1 MCDIAHSML
10 FALRT
15 SEITNLQVQSYQP
28 LKRAGQYSNSPVALV
43 NMIVTTTRITVSSA
57 NRSEL
62 FQTVLTLL
70 TPVMNEKGCLS
81 SRFYLDTA
89 DSNSAMLVEEWDTQE
104 DWDNHLQSRDCA
116 VFLGAVSV
124 LCRPASVEFKLLSY
138 VAGIEA
144 ITAARKVLDY

>member
-1 MCDIAHSML
+1 
-10 FALRT
+10 
-15 SEITNLQVQSYQP
+15 
-28 LKRAGQYSNSPVALV
+28 
-43 NMIVTTTRITVSSA
+43 MIMTTTRITVSSA

-70 TPVMNEKGCLS
+70 VPVMNEKGCLS
-81 SRFYLDTA
+81 SRFYLDSA
-89 DSNSAMLVEEWDTQE
+89 DHNSALLVEEWATQE

-124 LCRPASVEFKLLSY
+124 LCRPTSVDFKLLSY

-144 ITAARKVLDY
+144 ITAARKVHAIDY

>member
-1 MCDIAHSML
+1 
-10 FALRT
+10 
-15 SEITNLQVQSYQP
+15 
-28 LKRAGQYSNSPVALV
+28 
-43 NMIVTTTRITVSSA
+43 MIVTTTRITVSSA

-81 SRFYLDTA
+81 SRFYLDSA
-89 DSNSAMLVEEWDTQE
+89 DSNSAMLVEEWETQE
-104 DWDNHLQSRDCA
+104 DWDNHLRTTDCA

-124 LCRPASVEFKLLSY
+124 LCRPTSVEFKLLSY

-144 ITAARKVLDY
+144 ITAARKVHAIDY

>member
-1 MCDIAHSML
+1 
-10 FALRT
+10 
-15 SEITNLQVQSYQP
+15 
-28 LKRAGQYSNSPVALV
+28 
-43 NMIVTTTRITVSSA
+43 MIVTTTRITVSSA

-116 VFLGAVSV
+116 VFLGAVKV

-138 VAGIEA
+138 LAGIEA